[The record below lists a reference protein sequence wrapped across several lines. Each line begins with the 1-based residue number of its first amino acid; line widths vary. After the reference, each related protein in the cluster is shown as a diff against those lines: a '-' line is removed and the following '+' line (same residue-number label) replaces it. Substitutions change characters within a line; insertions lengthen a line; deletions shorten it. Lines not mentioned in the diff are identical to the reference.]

1 MHLVIHSIFLY
12 NENSIQ
18 TQYREVRSMKW
29 NRQEFIDLLTFNHPP
44 REMFVELMGPLVGLD
59 EEWKAQG
66 ASAGEVDL
74 TDFCF
79 DYVPVFS
86 VGHTGAIHTLPDT
99 VLEETDEYLIQRDY
113 LGRTVKLIKS
123 TATIPLPMDFPVKSM
138 EDWLKIRHMFE
149 WDPCRVDQEQLKQ
162 ALKARENGALIRV
175 SIPGGFDL
183 ARELMGE
190 EVACLCYYDEPELM
204 EDILTT
210 VGDMCYR
217 VLDEVSRVVPVD
229 YLFVHED
236 MAGKSGP
243 LVGPSQIEEFIKPY
257 YRKAWDLLS
266 SRGTKIFSQDSD
278 GNMTPV
284 IDAFMDCGVN
294 VFYPCEPAA
303 GMDVVELR
311 KKYGNQIAFMGGI
324 DKHVLRR
331 SREEI
336 DRELEYKL
344 QPLMQGG
351 GMVFGLDHRIPNGTP
366 LENYRYYVKKAREL
380 LNIADTEKGWG
391 RMAF

>member
-1 MHLVIHSIFLY
+1 
-12 NENSIQ
+12 
-18 TQYREVRSMKW
+18 MKW
-29 NRQEFIDLLTFNHPP
+29 NREDFINLLTFSHPP
-44 REMFVELMGPLVGLD
+44 REMLVELMGPLVGLD

-66 ASAGEVDL
+66 AGEGELDL

-79 DYVPVFS
+79 DHVPVFS
-86 VGHTGAIHTLPDT
+86 VGHTGAIHTLPPA
-99 VLEETDEYLIQRDY
+99 VLEETGEYVIQRDE
-113 LGRTVKLIKS
+113 LGRTTKLIKAS
-123 TATIPLPMDFPVKSM
+123 ATIPLPLDYPVKCM
-138 EDWLKIRHMFE
+138 EDWLRIKHMYE
-149 WDPCRVDQEQLKQ
+149 WDPCRVNAQQLQQ
-162 ALKARENGALIRV
+162 ALKAREEGTLIRV

-183 ARELMGE
+183 PRELMGE
-190 EVACLCYYDEPELM
+190 EGACMCYYDEPELM

-210 VGDMCYR
+210 AGDMCCR
-217 VLDEVSRVVPVD
+217 VLDEISRVVPVD

-243 LVGPSQIEEFIKPY
+243 LAGPAQIEEFIKPY

-266 SRGTKIFSQDSD
+266 SRGTKLFSQDSD

-284 IDAFMDCGVN
+284 IDAFIDCGVN

-311 KKYGNQIAFMGGI
+311 KKYGQRIAFMGGI
-324 DKHVLRR
+324 DKHVLRKTKAD
-331 SREEI
+331 I

-344 QPLMQGG
+344 QPMMQGG

-366 LENYRYYVKKAREL
+366 LENYRYYVQKAREL
-380 LNIADTEKGWG
+380 LGITDTEKGWG

>member
-1 MHLVIHSIFLY
+1 
-12 NENSIQ
+12 
-18 TQYREVRSMKW
+18 MKW
-29 NRQEFIDLLTFNHPP
+29 TRQEFIDLLTCNHPP

-59 EEWKAQG
+59 AEWKAQG
-66 ASAGEVDL
+66 ASAGELDL
-74 TDFCF
+74 TDFGF

-86 VGHTGAIHTLPDT
+86 VGKTGAIHTLPDT
-99 VLEETDEYLIQRDY
+99 VLEETDEYIIQRDY
-113 LGRTVKLIKS
+113 LGRTTRLIKS
-123 TATIPLPMDFPVKSM
+123 AATIPLPMDFPVKCM
-138 EDWLKIRHMFE
+138 EDWLKIKHMFE
-149 WDPCRVDQEQLKQ
+149 WDPCRVDQVQLQ
-162 ALKARENGALIRV
+162 DALKAREEGSLIRV

-183 ARELMGE
+183 PRELMGE
-190 EVACLCYYDEPELM
+190 EMACMCYYDQPELM

-210 VGDMCYR
+210 AGDMCYR
-217 VLDEVSRVVPVD
+217 VLDEISRVVPVD

-243 LVGPSQIEEFIKPY
+243 LVGPAQIEEFIRPY

-266 SRGTKIFSQDSD
+266 SRGTKLFSQDSD

-311 KKYGNQIAFMGGI
+311 KKYANRIAFMGGI

-331 SREEI
+331 SMEEI

-380 LNIADTEKGWG
+380 LGITDVEKGWG